1 MTDAAG
7 SDAHEQRLA
16 DSLRHGMVRF
26 FGFPWVDSSNAA
38 EAYKGCRIV
47 CLGIPH
53 DIGASGNPGA
63 RFAPYSVRGASGIPA
78 PPPTLGRAVDGGN
91 IPAPLASPR
100 GMREVVEKA
109 VADVLAAGATP
120 FLVGGDH
127 SVSLPVMRAMH
138 KAFGPLAIV
147 HFDAHPDTGK
157 GTELFSEDPYHHGA
171 PLRHAL
177 EEGLIAP
184 GQLHQLGI
192 RVGDDEEFTRKHG
205 INVYTT
211 DALADRGIRMVMAR
225 VREAIGT
232 LPTYVTF
239 DIDAVD
245 PAFAPG
251 TGTPVAGGLS
261 SREALRLVSSLAGL
275 RLVGM
280 DVVEVLPAMDH
291 VNITSLLASALLW
304 RGILAHAGIA

>member
-1 MTDAAG
+1 MDPGARHP
-7 SDAHEQRLA
+7 SEQRLA
-16 DSLRHGMVRF
+16 EGIRHGMSRF
-26 FGFPWVDSSNAA
+26 FGLPWVDSSSPA
-38 EAYKGCRIV
+38 EAYQGCRVV
-47 CLGIPH
+47 CLGIAH
-53 DIGASGNPGA
+53 DIGASGSPGA
-63 RFAPYSVRGASGIPA
+63 RYAPYSVRAASGMPEPPA
-78 PPPTLGRAVDGGN
+78 TLGRAVDGGN
-91 IPAPLASPR
+91 IPAPVASPR
-100 GMREVVEKA
+100 GMRDAVEKG

-138 KAFGPLAIV
+138 KAFGPLAVV
-147 HFDAHPDTGK
+147 HFDAHADTGK
-157 GTELFSEDPYHHGA
+157 GLDIFSEDPYHHGT
-171 PLRHAL
+171 PLRYAL

-192 RVGDDEEFTRKHG
+192 RVPYDEDLAREHRV
-205 INVYTT
+205 NVYTT
-211 DALADRGIRMVMAR
+211 DLLADRGIRMAMAR
-225 VREAIGT
+225 VREVIGK

-251 TGTPVAGGLS
+251 TGTPVPGGLT

-280 DVVEVLPAMDH
+280 DLVEVLPALDQSG
-291 VNITSLLASALLW
+291 ITSLLAASLLW
-304 RGILAHAGIA
+304 RGILAHHGIA